1 MDNNVILRRWSARIR
16 TTDETEYVAYIAD
29 TGLDD
34 YRATPG
40 NLGAQMLVRTLGNGE
55 SEVTT
60 LSWWVSLDAIR
71 AFAGD
76 DIEVARYYPE
86 DDRFLL
92 TRPDHVEHHR
102 VVGGAD
108 ARPAD
113 HDSTPL
119 PTGVALRR
127 QRSGRTT

>member
-1 MDNNVILRRWSARIR
+1 MDNYVILRRWSARIR
-16 TTDETEYVAYIAD
+16 TADETDYVAYIAG

-60 LSWWVSLDAIR
+60 LSWWESFTAIE
-71 AFAGD
+71 AFAGA
-76 DIEVARYYPE
+76 DINRARYYPE

-102 VVGGAD
+102 VVGG
-108 ARPAD
+108 
-113 HDSTPL
+113 
-119 PTGVALRR
+119 VAMVT
-127 QRSGRTT
+127 SA

>member
-1 MDNNVILRRWSARIR
+1 MDKTVILRRWSARIR
-16 TTDETEYVAYIAD
+16 TADEAEYVVYIAG

-40 NLGAQMLVRTLGNGE
+40 NLGAQMLVRTLGDGE

-60 LSWWVSLDAIR
+60 LSWWESIEAIA
-71 AFAGD
+71 AFAGE
-76 DIEVARYYPE
+76 DIDRARYYPE

-108 ARPAD
+108 LRPGA
-113 HDSTPL
+113 S
-119 PTGVALRR
+119 A
-127 QRSGRTT
+127 

>member
-1 MDNNVILRRWSARIR
+1 MSDTIILRRWSAHIR
-16 TTDETEYVAYIAD
+16 TADEADYIAYIAG

-60 LSWWVSLDAIR
+60 LSWWESLDVIH
-71 AFAGD
+71 AFAGG

-102 VVGGAD
+102 VVGSAEMIKLD
-108 ARPAD
+108 
-113 HDSTPL
+113 
-119 PTGVALRR
+119 
-127 QRSGRTT
+127 

>member
-1 MDNNVILRRWSARIR
+1 MGQEDRPMDKTVILRRWSARIR
-16 TTDETEYVAYIAD
+16 TADEAYYVAYIAG

-60 LSWWVSLDAIR
+60 LSWWESIDAIS
-71 AFAGD
+71 AFAGE
-76 DIEVARYYPE
+76 DIDRARYYPE

-92 TRPDHVEHHR
+92 TRPDYVEHHR

-108 ARPAD
+108 LVERENP
-113 HDSTPL
+113 HPQ
-119 PTGVALRR
+119 GVGA
-127 QRSGRTT
+127 

>member
-1 MDNNVILRRWSARIR
+1 MEKTVILRRWSARIR
-16 TTDETEYVAYIAD
+16 TADEADYIAYIAG

-60 LSWWVSLDAIR
+60 LSWWESIETIA
-71 AFAGD
+71 AFAGE
-76 DIEVARYYPE
+76 DIDRARYYPD

-92 TRPDHVEHHR
+92 TRPEYVEHHR
-102 VVGGAD
+102 VVGGAEL
-108 ARPAD
+108 RPGAG
-113 HDSTPL
+113 T
-119 PTGVALRR
+119 
-127 QRSGRTT
+127 

>member
-1 MDNNVILRRWSARIR
+1 MDTNVILRRWSACIR
-16 TTDETEYVAYIAD
+16 TADEADYIAYIAG

-60 LSWWVSLDAIR
+60 LSWWESLDAIA
-71 AFAGD
+71 AFAGA
-76 DIEVARYYPE
+76 DIDRARYYPE

-92 TRPDHVEHHR
+92 TRPDNVEHHR
-102 VVGGAD
+102 VVGGAEMVEQNRS
-108 ARPAD
+108 ARW
-113 HDSTPL
+113 
-119 PTGVALRR
+119 
-127 QRSGRTT
+127 

>member
-1 MDNNVILRRWSARIR
+1 MEKTVILRRWSARIR
-16 TTDETEYVAYIAD
+16 TADEAEYVAYIAG

-40 NLGAQMLVRTLGNGE
+40 NLGAQMLVRTLRDGE

-60 LSWWVSLDAIR
+60 LSWWDSIEAIA
-71 AFAGD
+71 AFAGE
-76 DIEVARYYPE
+76 DIDRARYYAE

-92 TRPDHVEHHR
+92 TRPDYVEHHR

-108 ARPAD
+108 LLARAD
-113 HDSTPL
+113 
-119 PTGVALRR
+119 A
-127 QRSGRTT
+127 